1 MGNFSR
7 TRQDRPLRRHF
18 DNSILDE
25 NLVALLSTT
34 TSSSSRRANDDNRH
48 GRIIKTSRR
57 SNRWLT
63 TATLLLSM
71 IMLLLELSTVTAISL
86 LGGRFET
93 MTDVSDYL
101 NLALDAADMKETDD
115 LTTKKNIYQNG
126 SPRDG
131 GSSPNAITLQSLSLT
146 AEQDMKENP
155 YYFIFKHAFL
165 VLGNTNEHETT
176 GSFDGA
182 PIEVYADTIVNDLFE
197 LDITDIE
204 TEASLVMIVW
214 MAVANQL
221 FQVLVECRA
230 QDRDS
235 ALAALDRAAAL
246 WIGAEQVEGSNDLG
260 HLLYNL
266 AENAGERFGQDNG
279 ETWVNTQVVGS
290 LLRLQNAL
298 LGGQCDDAQ
307 GYQQM
312 RDDVKKIIGY
322 MTVPLLQNLIH
333 HTMNVA
339 NEGRSDMVELYALGI
354 IPRVAACDP
363 KAYDDELNLDVLRD
377 LTVAKQQEAISA
389 IQKGYSCLQVT
400 CADVGSYMGG
410 ALPECT
416 ESNSF
421 IRGGHEASSPSAPQY
436 AYMDRDILQI
446 DIFLKFQA
454 YGVALDWYT
463 HGWNSQ
469 GRSIRDF
476 AKNAVVPPLTASPD
490 RRYYSLFAEY
500 NNDAEFAHNWVTS
513 ILELIP
519 PFNNASAEQVRN
531 SVVGFMKYVVM
542 FVSSADALIY
552 AASTCQSGD
561 SQEVREYLDAGAML
575 YVGSMEGAA
584 SNGNAFGGEF
594 LFSTAKELCSDFNTC
609 IDSNDGSVVTAAVN
623 EVVMTAIQDVAE
635 SISSQNCAEAVA
647 LVEDTILPAMMIP
660 LVQGTLKYASFNED
674 LLAGTE
680 DASLSIGDAFSRA
693 ILPLVH
699 QASPGNAEVIKS
711 QMQFQLTSDPIE
723 SGFAAIADAF
733 RQSIPALNINCEEVG
748 VLVDEPVRSDLCGD
762 GVTGSQPVSS
772 GGAALTAPP
781 ASGPTDQTS
790 PEQLAFGR
798 YTFSDPS
805 IAGGDGSF
813 ALDVRDMFL
822 ASSPDEA
829 SNIYKNGKNAITTS
843 FSGDSGLVSLSSLS
857 TQASQFMAE
866 DLMFS
871 IFKYAL
877 YDDDDLDGST
887 GDNFVY
893 ADEVVMEALTSGN
906 DSKLAAEASVILNVW
921 MFITHK
927 LYAAVETCVNNVSP
941 EALIDSAVA
950 LWIGKDQG
958 EGKFDQ
964 GWMLYSIGQSS
975 AKFFGHPEGEAP
987 VNSKLMNLFIEAQT
1001 VAKECPSSPNA
1012 PIVLRSMVHE
1022 IIRTLTKPLI
1032 TSLLFHM
1039 IKNSKNM
1046 VELYAVA
1053 VVPQVAACS
1062 PGARSIMEDALFSGY
1077 NQQTSIS
1084 DKLLDSLATFLQC
1097 QRMSCNDIET
1107 GENADDNLVELSQSL
1122 CSRLN
1127 AGTGSQKPMAG
1138 YVPEISVTEVA
1149 RLDLDSLEIYILM
1162 RTGAS
1167 SAATDIY
1174 EKGHNSV
1181 AAAQFAVDDNE
1192 GTDLLSLKSL
1202 ANSSARNGVPLF
1214 ESYSTYFGTQNYAD
1228 DIIVQTLS
1236 GTENYATATRS
1247 QRAEIVKRTLQ
1258 TMVSNLAVATKMQ
1271 SAIQQCKT
1279 GATDVARGDWDRAVA
1294 LYVGSIEGILAGG
1307 HEGGRGEWMYALGN
1321 EVCDEF
1327 GVCETSGEAKVNQQL
1342 MFQFASGRDS
1352 LVDGECDHI
1361 ERTMNNEIL
1370 PRMAIPLLQGL
1381 VSNVIALSNGG
1392 DKTGVQFA
1400 AVHIFSQALT
1410 PLLKEVSSNGSLILS
1425 QAFASFSSATNPDV
1439 STVVSALQNAIPAMS
1454 ISCNEIGSPTRY
1466 TLCTMPESAGD
1477 GTSQGTP
1484 TQLAE
1489 GLYITT
1495 TYVDDRASIA
1505 LDIRDMA
1512 EALKEGNHQLA
1523 KLVYRDGKN
1532 SQQFDEN
1539 GKFVK
1544 LRSLKQFSIENTN
1557 DMFDEPEFNI
1567 FMYALQGNRLY
1578 ADDLVEEALENVSG
1592 NSDTAV
1598 EACLVLNLWM
1608 EIIHSLHKTLNACK
1622 QKQLRN
1628 EEGVH
1633 SMDIAVA
1640 YWIGDS
1646 QRAGD
1651 STNGHLLYAL
1661 AESYGEKFGINE
1673 GGQSRT
1679 NTNILRLFNEAKNEV
1694 SLPNACSDSKTT
1706 YTKLRRIVNRI
1717 IPQMAIP
1724 LIQGL
1729 ILSLRSNDRGRVKI
1743 FSHAFVPLVAGCS
1756 PSLFQLLKER
1766 LLNMNYNVIDVEELI
1781 NLIRNSYPCLG
1792 LQCSDIGFHE
1802 AEITQEAPECTD
1814 PDVFSSLAG
1823 YRPSTDVRELSRL
1836 DLDIR
1841 QMDILMQMKA
1851 FEAAEELYSYGKHVQ
1866 GQNGASLSLAQLATT
1881 SQRSNVPSYDA
1892 FVQFYGTESW
1902 ADDVIRQSMDQ
1913 AQGGWT
1919 DEQRR
1924 IVAVKASQVL
1934 VTYFGALQNAYEAVS
1949 SCSTTQQLRS
1959 SASIDGWDRLA
1970 AMLIGH
1976 LEGSKT
1982 NGTVEGYMLYD
1993 LSQQYC
1999 LEFGTCLDESTIVET
2014 NDQLISL
2021 LYTGRGAALESSCR
2035 ALRKAADE
2043 ISSLLLIPIIQG
2055 ALSTSIGLSNG
2066 EEPRLRAEAFVYSR
2080 ALLPL
2085 IRSREAASTL
2095 DTYLGNHGPQNM
2107 KVIAMKTFSALA
2119 TAYPEMG
2126 VDCEMIGD
2134 PAGFDPCSG
2143 VQYGPSR
2150 NVWIILGVIV
2160 GVLILGC
2167 LVWFYIRS
2175 RRRVS
2180 KLPEN
2185 QPKFIPSAGELNH
2198 SMDLLEKAFSTKN
2211 QHLSHSPSS
2220 PSTETEA
2227 LKAYQDD
2234 VLSLGDD
2241 KDDDFDDMSSLNS
2254 KTNDVPDII

>member
-7 TRQDRPLRRHF
+7 TRQDRPLRGHF
-18 DNSILDE
+18 DNSFLDE
-25 NLVALLSTT
+25 NLVGLSSTT

-63 TATLLLSM
+63 TATFLLSM
-71 IMLLLELSTVTAISL
+71 MMLLLELSTVTAISL

-197 LDITDIE
+197 LDIADIE

-416 ESNSF
+416 ESNSI
-421 IRGGHEASSPSAPQY
+421 IRGGYEATSPSARQY

-463 HGWNSQ
+463 HGWNSE

-490 RRYYSLFAEY
+490 RSYYSLFAEY
-500 NNDAEFAHNWVTS
+500 NNDTEFAHNWVTS

-552 AASTCQSGD
+552 AASMCQSGD
-561 SQEVREYLDAGAML
+561 SQEVWEYLDAGAML

-594 LFSTAKELCSDFNTC
+594 LFSTAKELCADFNTC
-609 IDSNDGSVVTAAVN
+609 IDGNDGSVVTAAVN

-647 LVEDTILPAMMIP
+647 LVEDSILPAMMIP

-674 LLAGTE
+674 LLVGTE

-733 RQSIPALNINCEEVG
+733 RQSVPVLNINCEEVG

-772 GGAALTAPP
+772 GGAAAPTVPP
-781 ASGPTDQTS
+781 ASGPIDPTS

-798 YTFSDPS
+798 YTFSDLS

-822 ASSPDEA
+822 ASSPDDA

-843 FSGDSGLVSLSSLS
+843 FSGDSELVSLSSLS
-857 TQASQFMAE
+857 TQASTFMAE

-877 YDDDDLDGST
+877 YDDNDLDGNT
-887 GDNFVY
+887 GENFVY
-893 ADEVVMEALTSGN
+893 ADEVVMEALTGGN

-927 LYAAVETCVNNVSP
+927 LYAAVDTCNNNVSP

-1001 VAKECPSSPNA
+1001 VAKECPSSLNA

-1107 GENADDNLVELSQSL
+1107 GENADDNLVELSQNL

-1127 AGTGSQKPMAG
+1127 DGTGSQKPMAG
-1138 YVPEISVTEVA
+1138 YVPQISVTEVS
-1149 RLDLDSLEIYILM
+1149 RLDLDSLETYILM

-1167 SAATDIY
+1167 RAATDIY

-1181 AAAQFAVDDNE
+1181 AAAQFAVDGNE
-1192 GTDLLSLKSL
+1192 ETDLLSLKSL

-1214 ESYSTYFGTQNYAD
+1214 ESYSAYFGTQNYSD
-1228 DIIVQTLS
+1228 DIIVQALS
-1236 GTENYATATRS
+1236 GTEKYSTATRS

-1258 TMVSNLAVATKMQ
+1258 TMVSNMAVATKMQ
-1271 SAIQQCKT
+1271 TAIQQCKS
-1279 GATDVARGDWDRAVA
+1279 GAIDVARGDWDRAVA
-1294 LYVGSIEGILAGG
+1294 LFVGSIEGLIASGY
-1307 HEGGRGEWMYALGN
+1307 EGGQGEWMYALGN

-1327 GVCETSGEAKVNQQL
+1327 SVCETSGEAKVNQQL
-1342 MFQFASGRDS
+1342 IFQFASGRDS

-1370 PRMAIPLLQGL
+1370 PRMAIPLVQGL
-1381 VSNVIALSNGG
+1381 VSNVIALSNGE
-1392 DKTGVQFA
+1392 DKTGDQFA
-1400 AVHIFSQALT
+1400 AVHIYSQALT

-1425 QAFASFSSATNPDV
+1425 QAFASFTTPTNPDV
-1439 STVVSALQNAIPAMS
+1439 STIVSALQDAIPAMKM
-1454 ISCNEIGSPTRY
+1454 SCNEIGSPTSY
-1466 TLCTMPESAGD
+1466 TLCITPENAGE
-1477 GTSQGTP
+1477 GTSKGTP

-1495 TYVDDRASIA
+1495 TYVDDISSIA

-1512 EALKEGNHQLA
+1512 EALKEGNSELA
-1523 KLVYRDGKN
+1523 KLVYRNGKN

-1557 DMFDEPEFNI
+1557 DMFDEPEFNV

-1578 ADDLVEEALENVSG
+1578 ADDLVEEALENLSG

-1598 EACLVLNLWM
+1598 EASLVLNLWM

-1622 QKQLRN
+1622 QKRLRN
-1628 EEGVH
+1628 DEGVH
-1633 SMDIAVA
+1633 SMDVAVA
-1640 YWIGDS
+1640 YWIGDG

-1661 AESYGEKFGINE
+1661 AESYGEKFGVDE

-1706 YTKLRRIVNRI
+1706 YAKLRRIVNRI

-1729 ILSLRSNDRGRVKI
+1729 ILNLRSNDRGK
-1743 FSHAFVPLVAGCS
+1743 
-1756 PSLFQLLKER
+1756 
-1766 LLNMNYNVIDVEELI
+1766 
-1781 NLIRNSYPCLG
+1781 
-1792 LQCSDIGFHE
+1792 CSDIGIHE
-1802 AEITQEAPECTD
+1802 AEITQEVPECTD

-1823 YRPSTDVRELSRL
+1823 YRPSTDVREFARL

-1841 QMDILMQMKA
+1841 QMDILLQMKA
-1851 FEAAEELYSYGKHVQ
+1851 FDAAEELYSYGKHVP
-1866 GQNGASLSLAQLATT
+1866 GQNGASLSLAQLATS
-1881 SQRSNVPSYDA
+1881 SQRSNVPSYNA

-1902 ADDVIRQSMDQ
+1902 ADDVIRQAMDQ
-1913 AQGGWT
+1913 AQGDWT

-1959 SASIDGWDRLA
+1959 SASIDSWDRLA
-1970 AMLIGH
+1970 AMVIGH

-1999 LEFGTCLDESTIVET
+1999 LEFGTCSDDSSTVET

-2043 ISSLLLIPIIQG
+2043 ISSLLLIPMIQG

-2066 EEPRLRAEAFVYSR
+2066 EEPKLQAEAFVYSR
-2080 ALLPL
+2080 ALVPL
-2085 IRSREAASTL
+2085 VRSREAASTL
-2095 DTYLGNHGPQNM
+2095 DTYLGNRGPQNM
-2107 KVIAMKTFSALA
+2107 KVIATKTFSALA

-2126 VDCEMIGD
+2126 VDCKMIGD
-2134 PAGFDPCSG
+2134 PVGFDPCSG
-2143 VQYGPSR
+2143 VQYGAPR
-2150 NVWIILGVIV
+2150 NIWIVLGVVV

-2175 RRRVS
+2175 RQRVS

-2211 QHLSHSPSS
+2211 QHRCHSPSS
-2220 PSTETEA
+2220 STETEA
-2227 LKAYQDD
+2227 LKAYQDGA
-2234 VLSLGDD
+2234 LSLGDN

-2254 KTNDVPDII
+2254 KTKDVPDII